1 MTLWYRAPE
10 VLLGTTY
17 ATPVDIWSCGCIFAE
32 LYRRSPLFPGKYE
45 TDQLAKIFQVVGTP
59 PLSAWPEDSPV
70 LRNNF
75 VNNLPRNLQD
85 LVPEIDPLALDL
97 LEVSSLLSVGKQIN
111 RNVPLIRKCWCS
123 TPSLGSP
130 LSQPW
135 HILTSVTTAQVL
147 MTSPPPPTRIPTSP
161 GPPCRT
167 CRTPPSTPAKIHPQ
181 YRKPTTA

>member
-1 MTLWYRAPE
+1 MIMRCCQVVTLWYRAPE

-59 PLSAWPEDSPV
+59 PVTAWPEDSPV

-75 VNNLPRNLQD
+75 VNNQPRNLQD

-97 LEVSSLLSVGKQIN
+97 LEVYFLWQNECDDTDGFCLF
-111 RNVPLIRKCWCS
+111 RRCCCLIQ
-123 TPSLGSP
+123 SLG
-130 LSQPW
+130 
-135 HILTSVTTAQVL
+135 
-147 MTSPPPPTRIPTSP
+147 
-161 GPPCRT
+161 
-167 CRTPPSTPAKIHPQ
+167 
-181 YRKPTTA
+181 